1 MAACA
6 QCSAPAAIEDLDA
19 QPPQLWCLGCA
30 TALVQAGDP
39 VINYLPLNG
48 GGEYQRT
55 LVGSSTQV
63 LPFG

>member
-1 MAACA
+1 M
-6 QCSAPAAIEDLDA
+6 AIEDLGA

-48 GGEYQRT
+48 GGEYQRI
-55 LVGSSTQV
+55 LVGGSTQV